1 MAVEGS
7 VLGLIF
13 LVIASVGLTLVPRPD
28 GLVAPLLRLGRGSRR
43 WWVLSLAIAV
53 PILLGVGA
61 SLATSES
68 RQFAILLVVVT
79 AGPLLLACVW
89 VWARAR
95 SYS

>member
-1 MAVEGS
+1 
-7 VLGLIF
+7 
-13 LVIASVGLTLVPRPD
+13 
-28 GLVAPLLRLGRGSRR
+28 
-43 WWVLSLAIAV
+43 V

-68 RQFAILLVVVT
+68 RQFAILLVVAT